1 MTANPVAELNFSGRG
16 MNFVSNPSNYRGT
29 IKSDCAPKAR
39 EFFWGVFGVF
49 WEIFGN
55 SGTGGGVGGGGVGGG
70 GVSGARGGL
79 RLWNRKFGGIT
90 PYG

>member
-1 MTANPVAELNFSGRG
+1 MTANPVAELNFSGTG

-39 EFFWGVFGVF
+39 EKNGDVFWVF

-55 SGTGGGVGGGGVGGG
+55 SGTGGGVGGGG
-70 GVSGARGGL
+70 GVRCTRWIKTLEPEIWRNNAV
-79 RLWNRKFGGIT
+79 W
-90 PYG
+90 